1 MGWGSGNLGGAGGGL
16 NFVVKQYAETPTGAA
31 KENTIGVVTDTAITA
46 WVMSAEQPA
55 GVEGM
60 VWIEVAAASDVAFFA
75 DRKQQVKVYPVSVSQ
90 YIGAA
95 WTSLNAYIYQNA
107 AWAEFGS
114 SWKGELYINGNQWT
128 SVTGG
133 WSAYA
138 QTNGS
143 VAFGE
148 SQISLTIST
157 GSSNAV
163 FFSTNNMIDFS
174 GYNTL
179 SVNVVSKTGSNL
191 LLFVSTIKHT
201 TNNSARNDSIASA
214 VISSTGTTTLD
225 VSTITQN
232 AYVCIGNE
240 GAGTGTSVFNEI
252 RLV

>member
-1 MGWGSGNLGGAGGGL
+1 MGWGSGNLGGSGGGL
-16 NFVVKQYAETPTGAA
+16 NFVVKQYTETPTGTV
-31 KENTIGVVTDTAITA
+31 KENTIGVVTDTAITS
-46 WVMSAEQPA
+46 WVMQAEQPTGA
-55 GVEGM
+55 EGM
-60 VWIEVAAASDVAFFA
+60 VWIEVAVASDVAFYA
-75 DRKQQVKVYPVSVSQ
+75 DKKQQVKLYPKSVKQ

-95 WTSLNAYIYQNA
+95 WARLNAYIYQND
-107 AWAEFGS
+107 AWAEFSS
-114 SWKGELYINGNQWT
+114 SWNGELYINGNQWT

-143 VAFGE
+143 VSFEE
-148 SQISLTIST
+148 SQISLTISK
-157 GSSNAV
+157 GSENAV
-163 FFSTNNMIDFS
+163 FFSTNDMIDFS

-179 SVNVVSKTGSNL
+179 SVNVVSKTGANL
-191 LLFVSTIKHT
+191 LLFVSTVKHT
-201 TNNSARNDSIASA
+201 TNNAARNDSIAST